1 MDEKT
6 LALRIARFRERKG
19 VSAREMSLAIGQ
31 NAGYINGIET
41 GKTSP
46 SLAGIFYICE
56 YLNITPAVLFAEE
69 NESPA
74 KLHAITEDMKR
85 LSDRQLE
92 TVAALVRELATRG

>member
-31 NAGYINGIET
+31 NPGYINGIET

-46 SLAGIFYICE
+46 SLAGIFYICD
-56 YLNITPAVLFAEE
+56 YLNITPATLFTD
-69 NESPA
+69 ESEAPA
-74 KLHAITEDMKR
+74 KLHAITEDMKK